1 MAVEATEAEAL
12 GVALLT
18 LRGRRPP
25 HPGDP
30 RRMDHCAG
38 GRQQPKC
45 RNGVYRTSGEAMT
58 DRADE
63 LALRVLET
71 CSHGISDY
79 DDNYG
84 PCLRCTADALRAYA
98 EEARRE
104 EREACCE
111 DVCTRCA
118 NGSTPEHQ
126 SDPRPMWWHEASRCS
141 AAATRARGGKHA

>member
-1 MAVEATEAEAL
+1 
-12 GVALLT
+12 
-18 LRGRRPP
+18 
-25 HPGDP
+25 
-30 RRMDHCAG
+30 
-38 GRQQPKC
+38 
-45 RNGVYRTSGEAMT
+45 MT

-104 EREACCE
+104 EREACAKQIKSYE
-111 DVCTRCA
+111 AALRA
-118 NGSTPEHQ
+118 LELEEHN
-126 SDPRPMWWHEASRCS
+126 A
-141 AAATRARGGKHA
+141 GGNTSV